1 MVGKLATTD
10 GSVISSQTVNGT
22 YDSRIII
29 VPAADH
35 EPGEMAPV
43 YEWIVYGDRMPLV
56 NSVKSRKSS
65 TRTSTLTTHILLEM
79 STSSL

>member
-1 MVGKLATTD
+1 MRRLLIAILFVLFIFHASLFACTDIMVGKLATTD

-35 EPGEMAPV
+35 EPGEMAP
-43 YEWIVYGDRMPLV
+43 
-56 NSVKSRKSS
+56 
-65 TRTSTLTTHILLEM
+65 
-79 STSSL
+79 